1 MMFPSSSISF
11 PMGSQNVLQYMVPKN
26 NNKQHKEYHNICVK
40 VMFNVTNIKKFKY
53 DIHKFSPCIQ

>member
-1 MMFPSSSISF
+1 
-11 PMGSQNVLQYMVPKN
+11 MVPKN
-26 NNKQHKEYHNICVK
+26 NNKQQHKEYDNICVK